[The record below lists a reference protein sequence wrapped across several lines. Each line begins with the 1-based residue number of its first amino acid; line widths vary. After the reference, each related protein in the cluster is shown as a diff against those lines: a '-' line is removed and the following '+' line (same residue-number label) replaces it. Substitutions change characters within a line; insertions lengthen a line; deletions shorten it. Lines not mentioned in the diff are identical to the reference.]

1 MRGAT
6 PEGITIRKQQP
17 ADLPAIQTLIET
29 AWHAVELAGR
39 SQRDIDRW
47 IEGLPDQAEATLV
60 AVEGSDVVGA
70 IWLDWST
77 LIVARPR
84 RRRGIGRA
92 LIEAALAE
100 EPDLEMSL
108 PHNNPGAESFLRAV
122 GFRFDHFL
130 RQMRLDPAAS
140 PAAPEIPIGF
150 LLRSYDDA
158 FFDQYFQLVNQTFAD
173 HPTPVQVP
181 ESRMRAVHGRPDFD
195 PSLIALIATA
205 DDQPKL
211 VAFTFLRTPAVE
223 NGLLSGSIGMVGVDR
238 DYRRLG
244 LGRQLLRWGIQ
255 RLRQAGCEAITLE
268 VVDTNQRALPLSEQE
283 GFVPDEAWPYWSAA
297 QH

>member
-1 MRGAT
+1 MPAA
-6 PEGITIRKQQP
+6 PDPFTIRKQQP
-17 ADLPAIQTLIET
+17 ADLPALQTLIET
-29 AWHAVELAGR
+29 AWHAGELAGR

-47 IEGLPDQAEATLV
+47 IERLPDLADATLV
-60 AVEGSDVVGA
+60 AVEGDAVVGA
-70 IWLDWST
+70 IWMDWSV

-100 EPDLEMSL
+100 EPDLEISL
-108 PHNNPGAESFLRAV
+108 PHNNPGAEAFLSAV
-122 GFRFDHFL
+122 GFRFDHYL

-150 LLRSYDDA
+150 VLKSYDDA
-158 FFDQYFQLVNQTFAD
+158 LFDQYFQLVNQAFAD

-181 ESRMRAVHGRPDFD
+181 ESRMRAVHSRPDFD

-223 NGLLSGSIGMVGVDR
+223 NGVLSSSIGMIGVDR
-238 DYRRLG
+238 AYRRVG

-268 VVDTNQRALPLSEQE
+268 VVDTNERALPLYEQE
-283 GFVPDEAWPYWSAA
+283 GFIPGEAWPYWTSA
-297 QH
+297 QR